1 MKSIADIVARI
12 AMDVP
17 RPPNHHELLQA
28 LHEAAQAGEIRG
40 YERGMTDGMN
50 HVSRSQEMIMK
61 AVFGS

>member
-12 AMDVP
+12 ALGMPEKVTTGD
-17 RPPNHHELLQA
+17 LLAA
-28 LHEAAQAGEIRG
+28 LTEAAQCGEIRG

-50 HVSRSQEMIMK
+50 HAARSQEMIMK